1 MGDGELKMTAN
12 KIEWKLPL
20 LVGLFQP
27 PLEVNDDDDNV
38 LTVRIQQND
47 DFSLQLFST
56 DKLNCRAFKNSTTE
70 STRQIV

>member
-12 KIEWKLPL
+12 KVEGKLPL

-56 DKLNCRAFKNSTTE
+56 DKLNC
-70 STRQIV
+70 